1 MKVKVEDKRAAVM
14 QAMMELVTEYGFHGT
29 AMSMVAK
36 RAGVAA
42 GTIYHYFESKEE
54 IINQLYTELN
64 HRMGATLLEESTGKG
79 TTKERFF
86 GFYANLYQYFIT
98 HPDEFHFLEQYA
110 NSPFI
115 TQAAKEE
122 RQRFNQPVL
131 DFLQQGMELGVLRPL
146 DLRILIALV
155 YGHVVSLA
163 KLHLSAEMEISAE
176 QLEQA
181 AQSCWDG
188 VRIN

>member
-1 MKVKVEDKRAAVM
+1 MKIEDKRAAVL
-14 QAMMELVTEYGFHGT
+14 QAMMELVTENGFHGT

-42 GTIYHYFESKEE
+42 GTIYHYFQSKEE
-54 IINQLYTELN
+54 IINQLYTELKQ
-64 HRMGATLLEESTGKG
+64 RMGSALMEEGCMKG
-79 TTKERFF
+79 TIKDRFF
-86 GFYANLYQYFIT
+86 AFYFNLYHYFTT
-98 HPDEFHFLEQYA
+98 HPEEFRFLEQYA

-115 TQAAKEE
+115 SQTAREE
-122 RQRFNQPVL
+122 NQQFNQPVV
-131 DFLQQGMELGVLRPL
+131 DFLQQGMEMGVLRPL
-146 DLRILIALV
+146 DLRMLIALV

-163 KLHLSAEMEISAE
+163 KLHLSAEMEISQQ

>member
-1 MKVKVEDKRAAVM
+1 MKVEDKRAAVL
-14 QAMMELVTEYGFHGT
+14 QAMMELVTEHGFHGT

-54 IINQLYTELN
+54 VINELYKELKQQ
-64 HRMGATLLEESTGKG
+64 MGAALMQESSRKG
-79 TTKERFF
+79 TIKDRFF
-86 GFYANLYQYFIT
+86 EFYFNLYHYFVE
-98 HPDEFHFLEQYA
+98 HPDQFHFLEQYS
-110 NSPFI
+110 NSPYI
-115 TQAAKEE
+115 SQTAREE
-122 RQRFNQPVL
+122 NKRFDQPVL
-131 DFLQQGMELGVLRPL
+131 DFLQQGIELGVMRPL
-146 DLRILIALV
+146 DLRIMIALV

-163 KLHLSAEMEISAE
+163 KLNLSQEMTITQE

-181 AQSCWDG
+181 AQSSWDG

>member
-1 MKVKVEDKRAAVM
+1 MKVEDKRAAVL

-54 IINQLYTELN
+54 VINQLYIELKE
-64 HRMGATLLEESTGKG
+64 RMGAAMMLEGSSKG
-79 TTKERFF
+79 TIRDR
-86 GFYANLYQYFIT
+86 FYAFYFNLYHYFIQ

-115 TQAAKEE
+115 SQSAREDN
-122 RQRFNQPVL
+122 RRFYQPVL
-131 DFLQQGMELGVLRPL
+131 DFLQQGIELGVLRPL
-146 DLRILIALV
+146 DLRMMIALV
-155 YGHVVSLA
+155 YGHIVSLA
-163 KLHLSAEMEISAE
+163 KYNLAAEEKIRQE

>member
-1 MKVKVEDKRAAVM
+1 MAVEDKRGAVL
-14 QAMMELVTEYGFHGT
+14 QAMMELITEHGFHGT

-54 IINQLYTELN
+54 VINQLYGEVMQRVGLALVQEDSN
-64 HRMGATLLEESTGKG
+64 KG
-79 TTKERFF
+79 SIKDRFF
-86 GFYANLYQYFIT
+86 RYYTNIYHYYIQ
-98 HPDEFHFLEQYA
+98 HPDEFRFLEQYT
-110 NSPFI
+110 NSPY
-115 TQAAKEE
+115 TSQLAREE
-122 RQRFNQPVL
+122 NGKAFEPVL
-131 DFLQQGMELGVLRPL
+131 LFLQQGIELGVLRPL
-146 DLRILIALV
+146 ELRMMMALV
-155 YGHVVSLA
+155 HGHVISLA
-163 KLHLSAEMEISAE
+163 KLHLSDNNLPVTQE

>member
-1 MKVKVEDKRAAVM
+1 MKVEDKRAAVM
-14 QAMMELVTEYGFHGT
+14 QAMMELVMENGFHGT
-29 AMSMVAK
+29 AMSMVAR

-54 IINQLYTELN
+54 VINQLYAELKQ
-64 HRMGATLLEESTGKG
+64 RMSDVLIEESMGKG
-79 TTKERFF
+79 TIKDRFF
-86 GFYANLYQYFIT
+86 GFYYNLYRYFIS
-98 HPDEFHFLEQYA
+98 HPAEFYFLEQYI

-115 TQAAKEE
+115 SQFVQEPN
-122 RQRFNQPVL
+122 QRFSEPVVQ
-131 DFLQQGMELGVLRPL
+131 FLQQGMELGVMRPL
-146 DLRILIALV
+146 DLRMLVALV

-163 KLHLSAEMEISAE
+163 KLQLSAEMEIDQAM
-176 QLEQA
+176 LEQA

>member
-1 MKVKVEDKRAAVM
+1 MKVEDKRAAVL
-14 QAMMELVTEYGFHGT
+14 QAMMELVTENGFHGT

-54 IINQLYTELN
+54 IINELYSMLKQRMSVALLQDDTNKGTIKDQFFRFYLQLYRYFTE
-64 HRMGATLLEESTGKG
+64 HVEEF
-79 TTKERFF
+79 R
-86 GFYANLYQYFIT
+86 
-98 HPDEFHFLEQYA
+98 FLEQYT
-110 NSPFI
+110 NSPYVS
-115 TQAAKEE
+115 QDAREE
-122 RQRFNQPVL
+122 NQQFYQPVFA
-131 DFLQQGMELGVLRPL
+131 FLQQGIELGVLRPL
-146 DLRILIALV
+146 DLRLMKALV

-163 KLHLSAEMEISAE
+163 NLQLSKEIELTAE

-188 VRIN
+188 IRIN

>member
-1 MKVKVEDKRAAVM
+1 MAVEDKRGAVL
-14 QAMMELVTEYGFHGT
+14 QAMMELVTEHGFHGT

-54 IINQLYTELN
+54 VINELYAEVML
-64 HRMGATLLEESTGKG
+64 RVGSALVQEDGSRGSIKD
-79 TTKERFF
+79 RFF
-86 GFYANLYQYFIT
+86 QYYANIYHYYLAQQ
-98 HPDEFHFLEQYA
+98 DELRFLEQYT
-110 NSPFI
+110 NSPYTSQLAREVNSRAF
-115 TQAAKEE
+115 E
-122 RQRFNQPVL
+122 PVL
-131 DFLQQGMELGVLRPL
+131 LFLQQGIELGVLRPL
-146 DLRILIALV
+146 ELRMMMALV
-155 YGHVVSLA
+155 HGHIVSLA
-163 KLHLSAEMEISAE
+163 KLHLSDPAHPVTQQ